1 MGMPSLLSAAVI
13 ANEYDLNP
21 KLINLI
27 AASSI
32 ALGLFTSCIWYF
44 VGKIVA

>member
-1 MGMPSLLSAAVI
+1 MSMPSLLSAAVI

-32 ALGLFTSCIWYF
+32 VLGLITSSIWYF
-44 VGKIVA
+44 AAKLAI